1 MVKLHD
7 MLPHPQP
14 LFRGRAFRSFL
25 IAGGALLALAS
36 VAAASTITYTY
47 DAAGRLTRAEYGQ
60 ATTYS
65 EYAYDKTGN
74 ITELRT
80 VVPTP
85 TLAPTA
91 TPVPLPTNTPTPT
104 VAPSPTPLPTA
115 FPTNTPTPTAA
126 PSPTPLPT
134 AFPTNT
140 PTPTATPS
148 ATPAPSGTPAPSAT
162 PAPSGTPAPSATP
175 TPSDTPAPT
184 AEPSPTG
191 SPLPTAIPQ
200 PTQPPTEP
208 QPLVIE
214 GVKQGETPLD
224 PEDAPQT
231 GGATG
236 TNVAIPPE
244 VLRAILGNVDAEHFQ
259 VVSLGDALETVFS
272 TGSGMVELR
281 VVSEP
286 TLQGGVIYRWTLL
299 AWNNKTSRWEVAA
312 SGEIVTASGRRAA
325 AFEATATTLTTRL
338 QDGGSFD
345 LDGVVNGVVRAPTA
359 TTLLGAPG
367 MAPTVAPTGSPAP
380 SPSVVPPT
388 ATPSVPSVGS
398 SGGGC
403 NSGLPGFLLPTL
415 LLGTPLLL
423 LLKRP

>member
-126 PSPTPLPT
+126 PS
-134 AFPTNT
+134 AT
-140 PTPTATPS
+140 PTPSGTPV
-148 ATPAPSGTPAPSAT
+148 PSGTPAPSV
-162 PAPSGTPAPSATP
+162 TP
-175 TPSDTPAPT
+175 TPTDTPAPT
-184 AEPSPTG
+184 TEPSPTAEPSPTTGPSPTG

-345 LDGVVNGVVRAPTA
+345 LDGVVNGVVRARTA